1 LLFAGKERAEQL
13 LQLMG
18 DGLVYL
24 RITGAL
30 SFFQALSLTFSAS
43 LRSADNGAV
52 VIIDLG
58 HSSFDNF

>member
-1 LLFAGKERAEQL
+1 MGLRPE
-13 LQLMG
+13 LMG